1 VEDLALIQIPANILI
16 LVLVGVQSFRLSDMS
31 KRLER
36 LEARIDKVFNSKA
49 GGK

>member
-1 VEDLALIQIPANILI
+1 MGDLALIQVPANILI
-16 LVLVGVQSFRLSDMS
+16 LVLVGMQSFRLSDMS

-36 LEARIDKVFNSKA
+36 LESRIDKMFNSKT

>member
-1 VEDLALIQIPANILI
+1 MGDLALVQLSTPILI

-36 LEARIDKVFNSKA
+36 LEGRIDKLFNSKP